1 MPGRKTDRREFV
13 GAQGILQDF
22 FQAGLKSFSVL
33 EVDGLFADDPMAIN
47 QKRGGDSQ
55 DAAELPFHLGRRQ
68 QKGVM
73 DAAFIGE
80 PLHCD
85 RPRCRAPKAGELPSC
100 ARPRQEVVELRETL
114 PVNDGLAWLN
124 ASLGVAEQ
132 PQPSG

>member
-1 MPGRKTDRREFV
+1 MVF
-13 GAQGILQDF
+13 
-22 FQAGLKSFSVL
+22 
-33 EVDGLFADDPMAIN
+33 FADDAMTIN

-55 DAAELPFHLGRRQ
+55 DPAELPFHLGRQQ

-73 DAAFIGE
+73 DAVFIRE
-80 PLHCD
+80 PLHRD
-85 RPRCRAPKAGELPSC
+85 RPRRPAPKAGKLPSC

-132 PQPSG
+132 PQPSR